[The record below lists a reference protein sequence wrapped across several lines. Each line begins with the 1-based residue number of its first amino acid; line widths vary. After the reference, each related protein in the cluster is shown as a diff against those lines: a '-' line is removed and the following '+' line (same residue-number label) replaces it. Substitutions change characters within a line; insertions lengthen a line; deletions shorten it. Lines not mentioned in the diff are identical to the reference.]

1 MKTRIAVFLS
11 SRSDIPEAYLPAAR
25 EVGEWIGRTGRTLV
39 YGGARR
45 GQMEVLAQA
54 VRQSGGRV
62 VGVVPDI
69 LVQRH
74 LESDAVQ
81 VAFYTAG
88 LDDRKATMR
97 RESDVIVALPG
108 GIGTLDEVFTAL
120 AENTIGTANHQT
132 ILSHAGGCWDAM
144 LAMLRQMVSDHLADA
159 EVVERIA
166 IATTTDDLERLCQ

>member
-11 SRSDIPEAYLPAAR
+11 SRSDIPAAYLPAAR
-25 EVGEWIGRTGRTLV
+25 EVGEWLGRTGRTLV

-62 VGVVPDI
+62 IGVMPDI

-74 LESDAVQ
+74 L
-81 VAFYTAG
+81 
-88 LDDRKATMR
+88 
-97 RESDVIVALPG
+97 ESDVIVALPG

-120 AENTIGTANHQT
+120 AENTIGTANHQI
-132 ILSHAGGCWDAM
+132 ILYNAGGCWDAM

>member
-62 VGVVPDI
+62 IGVMPDI
-69 LVQRH
+69 LVQRNMQ
-74 LESDAVQ
+74 SDAVQ
-81 VAFYTAG
+81 
-88 LDDRKATMR
+88 
-97 RESDVIVALPG
+97 E
-108 GIGTLDEVFTAL
+108 IGRAHV
-120 AENTIGTANHQT
+120 
-132 ILSHAGGCWDAM
+132 
-144 LAMLRQMVSDHLADA
+144 
-159 EVVERIA
+159 
-166 IATTTDDLERLCQ
+166 